1 MLFATLSSGYKSGG
15 FNSQGGRQALEEE
28 RRIFGPEETTNYELG
43 VKSTLFDGSMT
54 ANATLYRMDVD
65 DFQDRQ
71 FDGLSFVV
79 LNAGEL
85 RQQGVEADINWAPI
99 EPLRIVAGISYLDSE
114 YLDFEGAPPLPGGEP
129 QDLEGER
136 RNYSPEWQTSIAAD
150 WTQAFG
156 EGMEWFVGGSWSWID
171 EQNGTAF
178 GRGGLGYY
186 PVW

>member
-79 LNAGEL
+79 LN
-85 RQQGVEADINWAPI
+85 
-99 EPLRIVAGISYLDSE
+99 GIK
-114 YLDFEGAPPLPGGEP
+114 
-129 QDLEGER
+129 R
-136 RNYSPEWQTSIAAD
+136 R
-150 WTQAFG
+150 
-156 EGMEWFVGGSWSWID
+156 
-171 EQNGTAF
+171 
-178 GRGGLGYY
+178 
-186 PVW
+186 